1 MDSGGSGDV
10 RSKMAAA
17 ATGPC
22 CVDLDLESVEED
34 AVFGGCKP
42 AARMNRRDN
51 FKLRIRKG
59 NAADA
64 TTRRGPVVSREL
76 ILPYV

>member
-1 MDSGGSGDV
+1 
-10 RSKMAAA
+10 MAAA

-22 CVDLDLESVEED
+22 CPDLDPDSVEGD
-34 AVFGGCKP
+34 AVFSGCKP
-42 AARMNRRDN
+42 AARMNRRDS

-64 TTRRGPVVSREL
+64 TSKRGPMVSAEL
-76 ILPYV
+76 ILSCV

>member
-1 MDSGGSGDV
+1 
-10 RSKMAAA
+10 MAAA

-22 CVDLDLESVEED
+22 CLDLDLDSVEED
-34 AVFGGCKP
+34 AVFGGRQR

-64 TTRRGPVVSREL
+64 ASRRGPMVSKKL
-76 ILPYV
+76 IPSYV